1 MGALVWILCI
11 IGLRCYG
18 YKVNLFI
25 LLLNLNILENL
36 NAMQDVK
43 IIALAMI
50 NKVAWNVI
58 QRYNFY
64 RIPNALNPTNVKKAI
79 IIFLF
84 LFI

>member
-25 LLLNLNILENL
+25 LLLNLNLLGNL

-58 QRYNFY
+58 QRYSFY